1 MSRIPFTYIFLILI
15 GLMPVLSAQTAAAPV
30 RPGTILL
37 SAYQTVSEAEKLEEK
52 KQFKE
57 SWNKYQQALRYYQ
70 SLSAAHP
77 AWKPHIV
84 HGRIETTSA
93 SIKRVEPMAQKE
105 YMAEQRQLQHLVG
118 GSGKPAEIPSPQSIS
133 AAKQSDLKQLT
144 SLNNR
149 LNNQQRELESLKN
162 KHTAE
167 KLKYVE
173 KINTL
178 QTELRK
184 NQQGLGKE
192 STQSRMLN
200 GEIARLQ
207 QQLRK
212 SQQLGKNDQQKLIG
226 TIEELQRTRT
236 ALATAPLRADVE
248 KLQQSKDKQE
258 QELIFLAKAHRSTKK
273 MLEIKTLENQKMA
286 RDLKLTKGLL
296 EQKTKN
302 LAAAQDNTAKVVANM
317 RKEITQLKSKLSEAE
332 AVISSQKG
340 EIADLIN
347 RLADSES
354 LTDELRGDLANMTM
368 ERDQLSEMLKLS
380 DADRGKQ
387 LMKENLRLGRELSTA
402 KAHLKQL
409 SVDKNSALDRVTEAE
424 NSVAIAKHQ
433 LILKRQ
439 ENTAFRKRITNLES
453 TLKSTQDQLT
463 ETSSTPRLDEA
474 AREEAETLK
483 KTVTRLI
490 AQSSRRRQAERMLWK
505 EYQRSAASN
514 PQFEKEYVQLA
525 GEDLQLTD
533 REREMLLQH
542 ESEGTLH
549 SPRFNSDKVSREIA
563 QAKADEKIDTYHAIA
578 RRLIEKDN
586 IEFAKDIYD
595 EAYDSIPD
603 YSFLIN
609 RGVIRMR
616 LGEVEDAEAIFE
628 LGTSQRPRSPY
639 THFMLGMSR
648 YHLNNDDMATKSL
661 DRAIDLQPDYKEA
674 FLFKGIIEERNG
686 REQNALEAFKEAVDL
701 DPEDEIALF
710 NLAML
715 HHRMK
720 NNQKA
725 IEAYNNAL
733 RAGLA
738 PNLQFE
744 KMIRINKASSSSRS
758 R

>member
-1 MSRIPFTYIFLILI
+1 MSRTTFTYIVLILI
-15 GLMPVLSAQTAAAPV
+15 GLMPVLSAQTPAAPV

-37 SAYQTVSEAEKLEEK
+37 SAYQTVSEAEKLENK
-52 KQFKE
+52 KQYKE

-84 HGRIETTSA
+84 HGRIESTTA
-93 SIKRVEPMAQKE
+93 SIQRVEPMAQKQF
-105 YMAEQRQLQHLVG
+105 MAEQKQLQHLVG
-118 GSGKPAEIPSPQSIS
+118 GSGKPAEIPSPQSAS
-133 AAKQSDLKQLT
+133 ALKNSDLHQLT

-149 LNNQQRELESLKN
+149 LNKQQRELESLKN
-162 KHTAE
+162 QHTAE
-167 KLKYVE
+167 KLKYAE
-173 KINTL
+173 KINAL

-192 STQSRMLN
+192 STQTRMLN
-200 GEIARLQ
+200 GEIARMQ

-212 SQQLGKNDQQKLIG
+212 SQQLGKNDQQKLIS

-258 QELIFLAKAHRSTKK
+258 KELIFLAKAHRSTKK
-273 MLEIKTLENQKMA
+273 MLEIKTLENQRMA
-286 RDLKLTKGLL
+286 RDFKLTKGLL
-296 EQKTKN
+296 EKKTKD
-302 LAAAQDNTAKVVANM
+302 LASAQDNTASVVANM
-317 RKEITQLKSKLSEAE
+317 RKEINSLKGRLNEAE

-347 RLADSES
+347 RLADSET

-380 DADRGKQ
+380 DADRGKE

-453 TLKSTQDQLT
+453 TLKDTQDQLT
-463 ETSSTPRLDEA
+463 ATSLKPRLDDA
-474 AREEAETLK
+474 AREEADTLK

-490 AQSSRRRQAERMLWK
+490 AQSGRRRQAERMLWK
-505 EYQRSAASN
+505 EYQRSAAAN
-514 PQFEKEYVQLA
+514 PDFEKEYVQLA
-525 GEDLQLTD
+525 GADIQLTD
-533 REREMLLQH
+533 HERELILQN

-549 SPRFNSDKVSREIA
+549 SPRFNSDNVSREIA

-616 LGEVEDAEAIFE
+616 LREFEDAEAIFE

-648 YHLNNDDMATKSL
+648 YQLENDDLAAKSI

-674 FLFKGIIEERNG
+674 FLYKGIIEARNG
-686 REQNALEAFKEAVDL
+686 RQQNALECFKEAIDL
-701 DPEDEIALF
+701 DPEYEIAHF
-710 NLAML
+710 NLATLYHLMG
-715 HHRMK
+715 K
-720 NNQKA
+720 DQKA
-725 IEAYNNAL
+725 IAAYNNAL

-738 PNLQFE
+738 PNLKFE
-744 KMIRINKASSSSRS
+744 SQIGI
-758 R
+758 